1 MAERRTHAVVGGGGV
16 RLHVEETG
24 NPRGPAVL
32 FIHGYSQCRLAWRLQ
47 MESALADEL
56 RLVAMDSRGHGLSEK
71 PRDAYGHSRLWADDV
86 QAVIDTLELD
96 QPVLCC
102 AYGVV
107 ICDYVRHHG
116 ESSVSGYSMVS
127 AITRLNVPEAVGT
140 LTREFHDLVPG
151 LLATDVDAAVDALI
165 SLIRLSTATDL
176 PAERVWEIL
185 GYNVIVPPHVR
196 ASLSSRRLL
205 NDDVLRRMRK
215 PALLTH
221 GERDAIALV
230 DTTARA
236 HATLLPN
243 ARLSVYPDSGHAP
256 YLEDPERF
264 NRELREFALTVT
276 GAAAGA
282 GAPPRH

>member
-1 MAERRTHAVVGGGGV
+1 MAERRVHTVVGGAGV

-32 FIHGYSQCRLAWRLQ
+32 FIHGYSQCRLAWRHQ
-47 MESALADEL
+47 MESALAGEL

-71 PRDAYGHSRLWADDV
+71 PRDAYGDSRLWADDV

-96 QPVLCC
+96 HPILCC

-116 ESSVSGYSMVS
+116 ESAVSGYTMVS

-140 LTREFHDLVPG
+140 LSQEFHDLVPG
-151 LLATDVDAAVDALI
+151 LLSTEVETAVDALI
-165 SLIRLSTATDL
+165 SLIRLSTAADL
-176 PAERVWEIL
+176 PAEGVWEIL
-185 GYNVIVPPHVR
+185 GYNVIVPPRVR
-196 ASLSSRRLL
+196 AALSRRRLL
-205 NDDVLRRMRK
+205 NDDVLRSMHR
-215 PALLTH
+215 PALLIH

-230 DTTARA
+230 DTTARVHAALLSDA
-236 HATLLPN
+236 H
-243 ARLSVYPDSGHAP
+243 LSVYPDTGHAP
-256 YLEDPERF
+256 YMENPERF

-276 GAAAGA
+276 RAALPA
-282 GAPPRH
+282 